1 MRRSNFSKEM
11 YACVCVCVCVFVCW
25 GRVDT
30 GVAKIEERRNRC

>member
-11 YACVCVCVCVFVCW
+11 YACVCVCVCVCW